1 MEAWFDPWIIW
12 VAIGI
17 ICIIIEIFTPGFLFL
32 SFGLGAILTGL
43 IALVIPSIALQILAF
58 AIISL
63 IAFLLSRKFSKKLIS
78 NNYEDT
84 NVKALVGKTG
94 KVTQQI
100 PTNEKGYVKIGGE
113 EWSAVSK
120 DNNEIEKDARI
131 VVNDI
136 EGNKVI
142 VTLIEE
148 EK

>member
-32 SFGLGAILTGL
+32 SFGIGAIITGL
-43 IALVIPSIALQILAF
+43 LALIIPSIAFQVLAF
-58 AIISL
+58 AIITL
-63 IAFLLSRKFSKKLIS
+63 IVFLLSRKFSKKLIS
-78 NNYEDT
+78 NNYEET

-113 EWSAVSK
+113 E
-120 DNNEIEKDARI
+120 
-131 VVNDI
+131 
-136 EGNKVI
+136 
-142 VTLIEE
+142 
-148 EK
+148 

>member
-32 SFGLGAILTGL
+32 SFGVGAIITGL
-43 IALVIPSIALQILAF
+43 AALIIPSVAF
-58 AIISL
+58 QVLTFAVITL
-63 IAFLLSRKFSKKLIS
+63 IVFLLSRKFSKKLIS
-78 NNYEDT
+78 ADYEET

-94 KVTQQI
+94 KVTLEI
-100 PTNEKGYVKIGGE
+100 PANEKGYVKIGGE
-113 EWSAVSK
+113 EWAAISRDSK
-120 DNNEIEKDARI
+120 VITKDAW
-131 VVNDI
+131 VKVNDI